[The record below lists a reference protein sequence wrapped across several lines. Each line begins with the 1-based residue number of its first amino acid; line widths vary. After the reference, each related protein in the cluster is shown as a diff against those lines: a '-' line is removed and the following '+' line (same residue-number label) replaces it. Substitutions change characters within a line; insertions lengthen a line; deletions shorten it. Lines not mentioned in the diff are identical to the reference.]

1 LSSPSFFSPYR
12 HGFVRVATA
21 VPKVRLADPAT
32 NAQSVLALA
41 READAAGVAV
51 LVFPELGLTGY
62 TVDDLLQQDAL
73 LDAVEAAIA
82 TLAEASQDL
91 APLLVVGAPLRDG
104 GRLYNTAVAIQG
116 GRVRGVIPKSFLPNY
131 REFYERRWFTPGAG
145 VVGRTLNLAGQAV
158 PFGTDVLL
166 RASGPTPFTIGV
178 EICEDV
184 WTPTPPSTAQAMAGA
199 EILLNLSAS
208 NITIGK
214 SETRRLLCASQ
225 SARAIA
231 AYVYSAA
238 GAGESSTDLAWDGHV
253 DIHELGNLL
262 AQSPRFSTGPV
273 MAMADVDVG
282 RIRQERMRVV
292 SFGDA
297 QALSPPAT
305 PFRIAPFEFTPP
317 AGDLALKR
325 TVERFPFTPSDPAR
339 LAENCYEAYSIQVQ
353 GLARRVE
360 ATGAK
365 CLVIGV
371 SGGLDSTHALIVAA
385 KVMDQL
391 GRPRSDIRAYT
402 LPGFATSDRTKSNA
416 WALMRA
422 IGVTAEEI
430 DIRPAA
436 QQMLADLGHPFAQ
449 GEKLYDVTFENV
461 QAGLR
466 TDYLFRLA
474 NHHQGLVV
482 GTGDLS
488 ELALG
493 WCTYGVGDQMSHYNP
508 NSGVPKTLIQHL
520 IRFVAAS
527 NDVDAATSD
536 LLEDILATEISPELV
551 PGEVAQATESF
562 VGPYALQDFNLY
574 YMTRHGMAPSKIA
587 FLAWSA
593 WHDATAGAWPLGTP
607 EARRK
612 AYDLP
617 EIKRW
622 LELFLKRFFANQFK
636 RSAMPNGPKISSG
649 GALSP
654 RGDWRMPSDAGA
666 DTWLAELHA
675 GTPDHDP
682 RPAPGFGTSL
692 F

>member
-21 VPKVRLADPAT
+21 IPKVKLANPAA
-32 NAQSVLALA
+32 NAQGVLSLV
-41 READAAGVAV
+41 REAHEAGVAV
-51 LVFPELGLTGY
+51 LVLPELGLTGY
-62 TVDDLLQQDAL
+62 TVDDLLQQDAM

-82 TLAEASQDL
+82 TLAKESKDL
-91 APLLVVGAPLRDG
+91 SPLFVVGAPLRDN

-116 GRVRGVIPKSFLPNY
+116 GRVRAVIPKSFLPNY

-145 VVGRTLNLAGQAV
+145 VVGRTLDLAGRSV
-158 PFGTDVLL
+158 PFGTDILL
-166 RASGPTPFTIGV
+166 RNPAGPDGRAAFTVGV

-184 WTPTPPSTAQAMAGA
+184 WTPAPPSTAQAMAGA

-253 DIHELGNLL
+253 DIHELGTLL

-273 MAMADVDVG
+273 MAIADVDVA
-282 RIRQERMRVV
+282 RLRQERMRVG
-292 SFGDA
+292 SYGDSTT
-297 QALSPPAT
+297 LNPPTA
-305 PFRIAPFEFTPP
+305 PFRIVPIDVVPP
-317 AGDLALKR
+317 AGDLALIR
-325 TVERFPFTPSDPAR
+325 PIERFPFTPSDPAK
-339 LAENCYEAYSIQVQ
+339 LAENCYEAYNIQVQ

-360 ATGAK
+360 ATGSK
-365 CLVIGV
+365 SLVIGV

-385 KVMDQL
+385 KAMDQL

-402 LPGFATSDRTKSNA
+402 LPGFATSEGTKSNA
-416 WALMRA
+416 WKLMTA
-422 IGVTAEEI
+422 MGVTAEEL

-436 QQMLADLGHPFAQ
+436 KQMLADLGHPFAK
-449 GEKLYDVTFENV
+449 GEPVYDVTFENV

-474 NHHQGLVV
+474 NHHKGMVV

-527 NDVDAATSD
+527 GDVDVATSD

-551 PGEVAQATESF
+551 PGEQVQATESF

-574 YMTRHGMAPSKIA
+574 YLTRYGMAPSKIA

-593 WHDATAGAWPLGTP
+593 WHDAAAGAWPVGTP
-607 EARRK
+607 DEARR
-612 AYDLP
+612 AYDLA

-636 RSAMPNGPKISSG
+636 RSAVPNGPKISSG

-654 RGDWRMPSDAGA
+654 RGDWRMPSDATA
-666 DTWLAELHA
+666 DAWLAELAA
-675 GTPDHDP
+675 GTPD
-682 RPAPGFGTSL
+682 
-692 F
+692 

>member
-1 LSSPSFFSPYR
+1 MADLSFFSPYR

-21 VPKVRLADPAT
+21 TPKVKLADPAA
-32 NAQSVLALA
+32 NAQSALALV
-41 READAAGVAV
+41 READAAGAAV
-51 LVFPELGLTGY
+51 IVFPELGLTGY
-62 TVDDLLQQDAL
+62 AIDDLLQQDAL
-73 LDAVEAAIA
+73 LDAVETAIT
-82 TLAEASQDL
+82 TLAEASKDL
-91 APLLVVGAPLRDG
+91 APLFVVGAPLRDN

-145 VVGRTLNLAGQAV
+145 VTGRTLNLAGQAV

-166 RASGPTPFTIGV
+166 RAVGDVAFTVGI

-238 GAGESSTDLAWDGHV
+238 GAGESSTDLAWDGHI

-262 AQSPRFSTGPV
+262 AQSPRFSTEAV

-297 QALSPPAT
+297 ATLSPPLT
-305 PFRIAPFEFTPP
+305 PFRIVPFDFTPP

-325 TVERFPFTPSDPAR
+325 TVERFPFTPSDPAK
-339 LAENCYEAYSIQVQ
+339 LAENCYEAYNIQVQ

-360 ATGAK
+360 ASGLSR
-365 CLVIGV
+365 LVIGV
-371 SGGLDSTHALIVAA
+371 SGGLDSTQALIVAA

-391 GRPRSDIRAYT
+391 KLPRTNILAYT

-416 WALMRA
+416 WALMNA
-422 IGVTAEEI
+422 MGVTAAEI

-436 QQMLADLGHPFAQ
+436 QQLLKDLDHPFSR
-449 GEKLYDVTFENV
+449 GEPVYDVTFENV

-474 NHHQGLVV
+474 NQNGGLVV

-527 NDVDAATSD
+527 DDVDEATGD

-551 PGEVAQATESF
+551 PGEVTQATESF

-574 YMTRHGMAPSKIA
+574 YMTRYGMAPSKIA

-593 WHDATAGAWPLGTP
+593 WHDAAAGAWPVGTP
-607 EARRK
+607 DAARR
-612 AYDLP
+612 AHDLA
-617 EIKRW
+617 EIKHW
-622 LELFLKRFFANQFK
+622 LALFLKRFFANQFK

-654 RGDWRMPSDAGA
+654 RGDWRMPSDATA
-666 DTWLAELHA
+666 DAWLAELR
-675 GTPDHDP
+675 GGMPD
-682 RPAPGFGTSL
+682 
-692 F
+692 

>member
-1 LSSPSFFSPYR
+1 LADLSFFSPYR

-21 VPKVRLADPAT
+21 TPKVKLADPAT
-32 NAQSVLALA
+32 NAQRVLDLV
-41 READAAGVAV
+41 READAAGAAV
-51 LVFPELGLTGY
+51 VVFPELGLTGY
-62 TVDDLLQQDAL
+62 AIDDLLQQDAL
-73 LDAVEAAIA
+73 LEAAETAIA
-82 TLAEASQDL
+82 TLAEASRDL
-91 APLLVVGAPLRDG
+91 APLFVVGAPLRDG

-131 REFYERRWFTPGAG
+131 REFYERRWFAPGAG
-145 VVGRTLNLAGQAV
+145 VVGRTLTLAGQAA

-166 RASGPTPFTIGV
+166 RAVGEVAFTVGV

-262 AQSPRFSTGPV
+262 AETPRFSTGPV

-297 QALSPPAT
+297 ATLAPPAT
-305 PFRIAPFEFTPP
+305 PFRIATFDFAPP
-317 AGDLALKR
+317 AGDLALMR
-325 TVERFPFTPSDPAR
+325 TVERFPFTPSDPAKLR
-339 LAENCYEAYSIQVQ
+339 ENCYEAYNIQVQ

-360 ATGAK
+360 ASGLSK
-365 CLVIGV
+365 LVIGV

-385 KVMDQL
+385 RVMDQL
-391 GRPRSDIRAYT
+391 KLPRTNVLAYT
-402 LPGFATSDRTKSNA
+402 LPGFATSDHTKSNA
-416 WALMRA
+416 WALMKA
-422 IGVTAEEI
+422 MGVSAAEI

-436 QQMLADLGHPFAQ
+436 QQLLKDLDHP
-449 GEKLYDVTFENV
+449 FENV

-474 NHHQGLVV
+474 NHHHGMVV

-527 NDVDAATSD
+527 GDVDAATAD

-551 PGEVAQATESF
+551 PGKEVQATESF

-574 YMTRHGMAPSKIA
+574 YMTRYGMAPSKIA

-593 WHDATAGAWPLGTP
+593 WHDVDAGAWPVGTP
-607 EARRK
+607 DTARK
-612 AYDLP
+612 AYDLK

-654 RGDWRMPSDAGA
+654 RGDWRMPSDATA
-666 DTWLAELHA
+666 DTWLAELASNTA
-675 GTPDHDP
+675 GI
-682 RPAPGFGTSL
+682 
-692 F
+692 

>member
-1 LSSPSFFSPYR
+1 MSSPSFFSPYR

-21 VPKVRLADPAT
+21 VPKVKLADPAA
-32 NAQSVLALA
+32 NAQSVLALV
-41 READAAGVAV
+41 REAHEAGVAV
-51 LVFPELGLTGY
+51 LTLPELGLTGY

-82 TLAEASQDL
+82 TLALESKALS
-91 APLLVVGAPLRDG
+91 PLFVVGAPLRDN

-116 GRVRGVIPKSFLPNY
+116 GRVRAVIPKSFLPNY
-131 REFYERRWFTPGAG
+131 REFYERRWFTPGSG
-145 VVGRTLNLAGQAV
+145 VTGRTLDLAGQAV

-166 RASGPTPFTIGV
+166 RNLGDAAFTVGV

-184 WTPTPPSTAQAMAGA
+184 WTPAPPSTAQAMAGA

-225 SARAIA
+225 SARCVA

-253 DIHELGNLL
+253 DIHEMGNLL
-262 AQSPRFSTGPV
+262 AQSPRFSTSAV
-273 MAMADVDVG
+273 MAVADVDVV
-282 RIRQERMRVV
+282 RLRQERMRVG
-292 SFGDA
+292 SFGDSTT
-297 QALSPPAT
+297 LNPPDA
-305 PFRIAPFEFTPP
+305 PFRIVPLDFSPP
-317 AGDLALKR
+317 PGDLALKR
-325 TVERFPFTPSDPAR
+325 PIERFPFTPSDPAK
-339 LAENCYEAYSIQVQ
+339 LAENCYEAYNIQVQ
-353 GLARRVE
+353 GLARRIE
-360 ATGAK
+360 ATGSK
-365 CLVIGV
+365 SLVIGI

-385 KVMDQL
+385 KAMDQL
-391 GRPRSDIRAYT
+391 GRPRSDIRGYT
-402 LPGFATSDRTKSNA
+402 MPGFATSDRTKSNA
-416 WALMRA
+416 WALMKA
-422 IGVTAEEI
+422 IGITADEI

-436 QQMLADLGHPFAQ
+436 QQMLADLGHPFAK
-449 GEKLYDVTFENV
+449 GEPVYDVTFENV

-474 NHHQGLVV
+474 NHHRGMVV

-527 NDVDAATSD
+527 GDVDEATGD

-551 PGEVAQATESF
+551 PGEQVQATESF

-574 YMTRHGMAPSKIA
+574 YLTRYGMAPSKIA
-587 FLAWSA
+587 FLAWTA
-593 WHDATAGAWPLGTP
+593 WHDAAAGAWPTGIP
-607 EARRK
+607 EAAKR

-654 RGDWRMPSDAGA
+654 RGDWRMPSDATA
-666 DTWLAELHA
+666 DAWLAELRA
-675 GTPDHDP
+675 GTP
-682 RPAPGFGTSL
+682 A
-692 F
+692 

>member
-21 VPKVRLADPAT
+21 VPKVKLADPVA
-32 NAQSVLALA
+32 NAQSVLALVRRA
-41 READAAGVAV
+41 HDAGVAV
-51 LVFPELGLTGY
+51 LVLPELGLTGY

-73 LDAVEAAIA
+73 LDAVETAIA
-82 TLAEASQDL
+82 VLARESKALS
-91 APLLVVGAPLRDG
+91 PLFVVGAPLRDA

-116 GRVRGVIPKSFLPNY
+116 GRVRAVVPKSFLPNY
-131 REFYERRWFTPGAG
+131 REFYERRWFSPGAG
-145 VVGRTLNLAGQAV
+145 VVGRTLDLAGQAV

-166 RASGPTPFTIGV
+166 RNLPSPGGQTAFTVGI

-184 WTPTPPSTAQAMAGA
+184 WTPAPPSTAQAMAGA

-225 SARAIA
+225 SARTIS

-253 DIHELGNLL
+253 DIHEMGNLL
-262 AQSPRFSTGPV
+262 AQSPRFSTDPA
-273 MAMADVDVG
+273 MAMADVDVA
-282 RIRQERMRVV
+282 RLRQERMRVG
-292 SFGDA
+292 SFGDSTT
-297 QALSPPAT
+297 LSPPAA
-305 PFRIAPFEFTPP
+305 PFRVVPLDFAPP
-317 AGDLALKR
+317 AGDLALVR
-325 TVERFPFTPSDPAR
+325 PIERFPFTPSDPAK
-339 LAENCYEAYSIQVQ
+339 LAENCYEAYNIQVQ

-360 ATGAK
+360 ATGSK
-365 CLVIGV
+365 SLVIGI

-385 KVMDQL
+385 KAMDQL

-416 WALMRA
+416 WALMKA
-422 IGVTAEEI
+422 IGVTADEI

-436 QQMLADLGHPFAQ
+436 KQMLADLGHPFAK
-449 GEKLYDVTFENV
+449 GEPVYDVTFENV

-474 NHHQGLVV
+474 NHHKGMVV

-527 NDVDAATSD
+527 GDVDEATSD

-551 PGEVAQATESF
+551 PGEVVQATESF

-574 YMTRHGMAPSKIA
+574 YLTRYGMAPSKIA

-593 WHDATAGAWPLGTP
+593 WHDAAAGAWPAGVP
-607 EARRK
+607 ETARR

-622 LELFLKRFFANQFK
+622 LALFLKRFFANQFK

-654 RGDWRMPSDAGA
+654 RGDWRMPSDATA
-666 DTWLAELHA
+666 DAWLAELDA
-675 GTPDHDP
+675 ALPV
-682 RPAPGFGTSL
+682 
-692 F
+692 

>member
-1 LSSPSFFSPYR
+1 LANLPFFSPYR

-21 VPKVRLADPAT
+21 VPKVKLVDPAA
-32 NAQSVLALA
+32 NAASVLDLVGQ
-41 READAAGVAV
+41 ADAAGVAV

-62 TVDDLLQQDAL
+62 SIDDLLQQDAL

-82 TLAEASQDL
+82 TLAKASAKL
-91 APLLVVGAPLRDG
+91 SPLFVVGAPLRDG

-116 GRVRGVIPKSFLPNY
+116 GQVRGVIPKSFLPNY
-131 REFYERRWFTPGAG
+131 REFYERRWFTPGSG
-145 VVGRTLNLAGQAV
+145 VVGKTLILAGETV

-166 RASGPTPFTIGV
+166 RSGGPSPFTVGV

-238 GAGESSTDLAWDGHV
+238 GAGESSTDVAWDGHA
-253 DIHELGNLL
+253 DIHELGALL
-262 AQSPRFSTGPV
+262 AETPRFSTTAV
-273 MAMADVDVG
+273 MAMADVDVD

-297 QALSPPAT
+297 TTLAPPSR
-305 PFRIAPFEFTPP
+305 PFRIVRSTSRRPRASWPWPVI
-317 AGDLALKR
+317 
-325 TVERFPFTPSDPAR
+325 VERFPFTPSDPAKLR
-339 LAENCYEAYSIQVQ
+339 ENCYEAYNIQVQ

-360 ATGAK
+360 ATGSK
-365 CLVIGV
+365 CLVMGI

-436 QQMLADLGHPFAQ
+436 QQMLADLDHPFAK
-449 GEKLYDVTFENV
+449 GEKIYDVTFENV

-474 NHHQGLVV
+474 NHHQGMVV

-508 NSGVPKTLIQHL
+508 NSGVAKTLIQHL

-527 NDVDAATSD
+527 GDVDDATAD
-536 LLEDILATEISPELV
+536 LLEDILATPKSRPNWC
-551 PGEVAQATESF
+551 P
-562 VGPYALQDFNLY
+562 
-574 YMTRHGMAPSKIA
+574 
-587 FLAWSA
+587 
-593 WHDATAGAWPLGTP
+593 
-607 EARRK
+607 AR
-612 AYDLP
+612 
-617 EIKRW
+617 
-622 LELFLKRFFANQFK
+622 
-636 RSAMPNGPKISSG
+636 
-649 GALSP
+649 
-654 RGDWRMPSDAGA
+654 
-666 DTWLAELHA
+666 
-675 GTPDHDP
+675 
-682 RPAPGFGTSL
+682 
-692 F
+692 

>member
-1 LSSPSFFSPYR
+1 MSHPSFFSPYR

-21 VPKVRLADPAT
+21 VPKVKLADPAA
-32 NAQSVLALA
+32 NAASVLALV
-41 READAAGVAV
+41 REAHEAGVAV
-51 LVFPELGLTGY
+51 LVLPELGLTGY

-82 TLAEASQDL
+82 TLAQASRDL
-91 APLLVVGAPLRDG
+91 APLFVVGAPLRDG

-145 VVGRTLNLAGQAV
+145 VVGRTLDLAGQAA

-166 RASGPTPFTIGV
+166 RCVGDVAFTVGV

-184 WTPTPPSTAQAMAGA
+184 WTPIPPSTAQAMAGA

-262 AQSPRFSTGPV
+262 AETPRFSTGPV

-297 QALSPPAT
+297 ATLSPPAT
-305 PFRIAPFEFTPP
+305 PFRIAAFDFVPP
-317 AGDLALKR
+317 AGDLTLMRKI
-325 TVERFPFTPSDPAR
+325 ERFPFTPSDPAK
-339 LAENCYEAYSIQVQ
+339 LAENCYEAYNIQVQ

-360 ATGAK
+360 ASGLSK
-365 CLVIGV
+365 LVIGI
-371 SGGLDSTHALIVAA
+371 SGGLDSTQALIVAA
-385 KVMDQL
+385 KAMDQL
-391 GRPRSDIRAYT
+391 GLPRGNILAYT
-402 LPGFATSDRTKSNA
+402 LPGFATSDRTKANA
-416 WALMRA
+416 WSLMKA
-422 IGVTAEEI
+422 MGASAGEI

-436 QQMLADLGHPFAQ
+436 EQMLKDLDHPYSR
-449 GEKLYDVTFENV
+449 GEPVYDVTFENI

-474 NHHQGLVV
+474 NHNGGLVV

-527 NDVDAATSD
+527 SDVDEATGD

-551 PGEVAQATESF
+551 PGEEVQATESF

-574 YMTRHGMAPSKIA
+574 YMTRYGMAPSKIA

-593 WHDATAGAWPLGTP
+593 WHDAAVGAWPVGTP
-607 EARRK
+607 EAQRR

-654 RGDWRMPSDAGA
+654 RGDWRMPSDATA
-666 DTWLAELHA
+666 DTWLAELEA
-675 GTPDHDP
+675 GTP
-682 RPAPGFGTSL
+682 A
-692 F
+692 